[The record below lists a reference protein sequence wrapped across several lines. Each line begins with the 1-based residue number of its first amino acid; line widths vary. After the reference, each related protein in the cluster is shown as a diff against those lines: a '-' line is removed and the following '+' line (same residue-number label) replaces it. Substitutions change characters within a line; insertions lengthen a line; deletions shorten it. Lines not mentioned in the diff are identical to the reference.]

1 MGGFALPI
9 MGLGLSLVGSRFSAT
24 SCDYNFDNKN
34 ENEDEEEDE
43 DEDRVNEE
51 RGEAKGSLFLG
62 SAALSQFE
70 NDRQAIVAG
79 LLADSAF
86 QVPAI
91 AFVEE
96 IFVVHKE

>member
-24 SCDYNFDNKN
+24 FCDYNFDNEN
-34 ENEDEEEDE
+34 ENEDEDE

-51 RGEAKGSLFLG
+51 RREAKGSLFLG

-86 QVPAI
+86 QVSAI